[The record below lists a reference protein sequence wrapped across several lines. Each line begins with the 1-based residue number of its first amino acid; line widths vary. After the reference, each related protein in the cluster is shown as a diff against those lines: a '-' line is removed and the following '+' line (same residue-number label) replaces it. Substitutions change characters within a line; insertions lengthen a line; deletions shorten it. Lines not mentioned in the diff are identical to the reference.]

1 MRRYRIIT
9 IVLMIMLTAML
20 IHSNKQKNEHVEL
33 IDQYF
38 DLQAEY
44 EKIFDEV
51 QELEAYSERLEAQV
65 DTLIS
70 QRKGE
75 EWL

>member
-1 MRRYRIIT
+1 
-9 IVLMIMLTAML
+9 MIMLTAML
-20 IHSNKQKNEHVEL
+20 IHSNKQKNEHIEL
-33 IDQYF
+33 IDQFF

-75 EWL
+75 

>member
-1 MRRYRIIT
+1 MRRYRVIT

-38 DLQAEY
+38 DLQMQY
-44 EKIFDEV
+44 EKIFTEV
-51 QELEAYSERLEAQV
+51 QELEEYSHRLEAQV
-65 DTLIS
+65 DTLIYM
-70 QRKGE
+70 RKE
-75 EWL
+75 K

>member
-20 IHSNKQKNEHVEL
+20 IHSNHQKNEHIEL
-33 IDQYF
+33 VDQFF
-38 DLQAEY
+38 DLQTEY

-51 QELEAYSERLEAQV
+51 QELEAYSHRLEAQV
-65 DTLIS
+65 DTLIN
-70 QRKGE
+70 QRERKGE
-75 EWL
+75 

>member
-20 IHSNKQKNEHVEL
+20 IHSNKQKNEHIEL

-75 EWL
+75 

>member
-1 MRRYRIIT
+1 MRRYRVIT

-38 DLQAEY
+38 DLQMEY
-44 EKIFDEV
+44 EKIFTEV
-51 QELEAYSERLEAQV
+51 QELEQYSHRLEAQV
-65 DTLIS
+65 DTLIYM
-70 QRKGE
+70 RKDGQ
-75 EWL
+75 

>member
-1 MRRYRIIT
+1 MRRYRVIT

-38 DLQAEY
+38 DLQMEY
-44 EKIFDEV
+44 EKIFTEV
-51 QELEAYSERLEAQV
+51 QELEQYSHRLEAQV
-65 DTLIS
+65 DTLIYM
-70 QRKGE
+70 RKE
-75 EWL
+75 K

>member
-1 MRRYRIIT
+1 MRRYRVIT

-38 DLQAEY
+38 DLQMEY
-44 EKIFDEV
+44 EKIFTEV
-51 QELEAYSERLEAQV
+51 QELEQYSHRLEAQV
-65 DTLIS
+65 DTLIYMRKDS
-70 QRKGE
+70 Q
-75 EWL
+75 

>member
-1 MRRYRIIT
+1 MRRYRVIT

-38 DLQAEY
+38 DLQLEY
-44 EKIFDEV
+44 EKIFTEV
-51 QELEAYSERLEAQV
+51 QELEQYSHRLEAQV
-65 DTLIS
+65 DTLIYMRKDS
-70 QRKGE
+70 Q
-75 EWL
+75 

>member
-75 EWL
+75 

>member
-1 MRRYRIIT
+1 MRRYRVIT

-20 IHSNKQKNEHVEL
+20 IHSNHQRNEHVEL
-33 IDQYF
+33 VDQFF
-38 DLQAEY
+38 DLQTEY

-70 QRKGE
+70 QRNKGE
-75 EWL
+75 

>member
-1 MRRYRIIT
+1 MRRYRVIT

-20 IHSNKQKNEHVEL
+20 IHSNHQRNEHVEL
-33 IDQYF
+33 VDQFF
-38 DLQAEY
+38 DLQMEY

-65 DTLIS
+65 DTLIN
-70 QRKGE
+70 QRERKGE
-75 EWL
+75 